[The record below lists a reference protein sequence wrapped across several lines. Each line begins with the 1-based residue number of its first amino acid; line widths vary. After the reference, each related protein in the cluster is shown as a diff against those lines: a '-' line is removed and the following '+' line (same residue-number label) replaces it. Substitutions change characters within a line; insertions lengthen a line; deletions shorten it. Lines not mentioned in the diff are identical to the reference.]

1 MLKGIYFMGLS
12 MMNEFTK
19 EELLWLKHEVGV
31 NIESFPNIHIACDIY
46 RKLKSM
52 IDNYCE
58 HSESEPNHD
67 YDVEQC
73 NKCGKLFI

>member
-1 MLKGIYFMGLS
+1 
-12 MMNEFTK
+12 MNEFTK
-19 EELLWLKHEVGV
+19 VELM
-31 NIESFPNIHIACDIY
+31 NILYALEHLYEPTFDLPKMYLLRN
-46 RKLKSM
+46 KVESM